1 MKTGQRARS
10 GADALV
16 LSKRPGAIP
25 VDPVF

>member
-1 MKTGQRARS
+1 MKTGQRVRS

-16 LSKRPGAIP
+16 PSKRPGAIP